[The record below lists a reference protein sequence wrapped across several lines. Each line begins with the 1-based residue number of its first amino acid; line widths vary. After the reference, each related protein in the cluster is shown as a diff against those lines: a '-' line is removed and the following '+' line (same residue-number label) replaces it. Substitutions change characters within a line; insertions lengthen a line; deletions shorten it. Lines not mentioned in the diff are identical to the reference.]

1 MKKKALLI
9 SFLFLTLISCMKS
22 DKITL
27 VDSSGSANHVLIV
40 IKNSDWQG
48 KIGDALR
55 KVISKPVVGLPQDE
69 NQFSINHVP
78 PRTFNS
84 LFKRTRNILF
94 VGIDTTKIF
103 YMNSNIYAYP
113 QKTLTILGENE
124 EELIDNINS
133 HEEEIISTFKES
145 DLKIYQKKIT
155 KDFHKFKNIE
165 TFNKLKFTL
174 KIPTSFNKVEDNGEF
189 LWYRNNLDKGGLLNI
204 IAYEIPNSNNRVINQ
219 ELLNSFRDSI
229 GKKFIPGQF
238 DKTFFRT
245 EPQYKPV
252 TKEIVLS
259 GEKTIESRG
268 LWIVEG
274 DYMGGPFVSYA
285 IEDFKN
291 NRLLV
296 VTGFIYSPATKKRDY
311 IFQLEAILKTV
322 LLKKS

>member
-1 MKKKALLI
+1 
-9 SFLFLTLISCMKS
+9 
-22 DKITL
+22 
-27 VDSSGSANHVLIV
+27 
-40 IKNSDWQG
+40 
-48 KIGDALR
+48 
-55 KVISKPVVGLPQDE
+55 
-69 NQFSINHVP
+69 
-78 PRTFNS
+78 
-84 LFKRTRNILF
+84 
-94 VGIDTTKIF
+94 
-103 YMNSNIYAYP
+103 
-113 QKTLTILGENE
+113 
-124 EELIDNINS
+124 LIDNINS

>member
-1 MKKKALLI
+1 MNKKALLI
-9 SFLFLTLISCMKS
+9 LFLFLTLISCMKS

-27 VDSSGSANHVLIV
+27 VSSSGRINHVLIV

-48 KIGDALR
+48 EIGAALR
-55 KVISKPVVGLPQDE
+55 EIISKPVVGLPQE
-69 NQFSINHVP
+69 EPQFSINHVSP
-78 PRTFNS
+78 GTFNS

-103 YMNSNIYAYP
+103 YTNSNIYAYP
-113 QKTLTILGENE
+113 QKTLTILGKNE

-133 HEEEIISTFKES
+133 HKEEIISPFKDN

-155 KDFHKFKNIE
+155 KDFHKFKNIK
-165 TFNKLKFTL
+165 TFNKLNFTL
-174 KIPTSFNKVEDNGEF
+174 KIPVNYNKVDDNGEF
-189 LWYRNNLDKGGLLNI
+189 LWYRNDIGKSLLNI

-219 ELLNSFRDSI
+219 ELLINYRDTV

-238 DKTFFRT
+238 DKTFFKT
-245 EPQYKPV
+245 ESQYKPV
-252 TKEIVLS
+252 TKEIILS

-268 LWIVEG
+268 LWIVKG

-296 VTGFIYSPATKKRDY
+296 VTGFSYSPSTKKRDY
-311 IFQLEAILKTV
+311 VFELEAILKTV